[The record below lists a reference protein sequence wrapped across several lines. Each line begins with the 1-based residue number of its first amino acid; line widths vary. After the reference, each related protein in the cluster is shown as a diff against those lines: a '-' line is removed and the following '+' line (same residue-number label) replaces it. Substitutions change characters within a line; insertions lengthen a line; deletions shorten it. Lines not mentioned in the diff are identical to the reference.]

1 MPTGAPPR
9 CVATA
14 GTGARRHARSPV
26 GQDVASM
33 QALVT
38 DPQRPH
44 STRVAAVPEPRPRG
58 AAVLVRPLEVGV
70 CGTDR
75 EISEGLFGVAPDGEE
90 ALVLGHELLGA
101 VARDGHGFARG
112 DLVAATVRRSCERC
126 PACAA
131 GAPDACDTGDYRE
144 RGITRL
150 HGFASELVAEAPEHL
165 VAVPRAL
172 GRLGV
177 LAEPASVAERGL
189 RHVRAVGGRQPWGPR
204 RALVL
209 RTGAVGMLATYLLR
223 MDGLDVWTASRSAG
237 GDKARLVAACGA
249 RHVATSETAL
259 AALAADVGGFDVVLE
274 AAGDAQL
281 MLDALALLRR
291 NGVACLLG
299 IDGRPREIAL
309 DRRVLGVDAI
319 LGNRALFGS
328 VNANRVDWTA
338 AVEHLD
344 RARERWP
351 EALEAFVGLRVPLDG
366 FADAFAF
373 GGVKA
378 TLALEVSR

>member
-14 GTGARRHARSPV
+14 GARPRRHAGSPV

-58 AAVLVRPLEVGV
+58 DAVLVRPLEVGV

-101 VARDGHGFARG
+101 VARDGYGFAAG
-112 DLVAATVRRSCERC
+112 ALVAATVRRSCGRC
-126 PACAA
+126 APCAA

-150 HGFASELVAEAPEHL
+150 HGFAAELVAEAPEHL
-165 VAVPRAL
+165 VAVPRGL

-204 RALVL
+204 RALVVG
-209 RTGAVGMLATYLLR
+209 TGAIGRVATYLLR
-223 MDGLDVWTASRSAG
+223 MEGLEALAPTPAPGGEKAQARAAG
-237 GDKARLVAACGA
+237 GAPA
-249 RHVATSETAL
+249 
-259 AALAADVGGFDVVLE
+259 E
-274 AAGDAQL
+274 APD
-281 MLDALALLRR
+281 
-291 NGVACLLG
+291 
-299 IDGRPREIAL
+299 
-309 DRRVLGVDAI
+309 
-319 LGNRALFGS
+319 
-328 VNANRVDWTA
+328 
-338 AVEHLD
+338 
-344 RARERWP
+344 
-351 EALEAFVGLRVPLDG
+351 
-366 FADAFAF
+366 
-373 GGVKA
+373 
-378 TLALEVSR
+378 